1 MKPRYLTLGCAVAGF
16 LAGYF
21 LHAPR
26 QIAGPVEETK
36 EVRLSPRKAQSHA
49 ETSDVSEIRTT
60 SLVDRA
66 VSLSADQWP
75 AFFEARMN
83 SSEGTRLLE
92 RLWAEQDPE
101 GFWAWLKSRHD
112 GNALTRYGQELLR
125 VWAMADPDAAMNAAN
140 QITAKQPSDILRREV
155 IETVLSN
162 DLQKGLELAAKA
174 LDFNYFSWG
183 PREWMKT
190 DPAGAVRGLAGLPA
204 KSEFRKYLDYAVR
217 EWATVDSKGMLEWLK
232 KQAAPDREDWYA
244 KAFTAAAAV
253 DLSSALE
260 VANSMDPVSRDAAIS
275 GVLASGRV
283 SENQTIELLGQ
294 LTAPKRSQAMYLA
307 LDALPLENTAQIESA
322 TRLLSAS
329 PLNRNMLNVVEDFGR
344 AWVNCDIQRG
354 FTWAES
360 LPDSSM
366 RRGALAS
373 MASYAKGPEQFSAL
387 AAQAARVPM
396 LDLSNE
402 FFENILRS
410 MPDDQEDAWIARL
423 PKDRAEWA
431 RTVASGK

>member
-1 MKPRYLTLGCAVAGF
+1 MKPLPVTLCCILAGF

-26 QIAGPVEETK
+26 QSAGPVNETK
-36 EVRLSPRKAQSHA
+36 EVRLSPRKALSQSEA
-49 ETSDVSEIRTT
+49 SGVSEVRTT
-60 SLVDRA
+60 SLVDKA

-83 SSEGTRLLE
+83 SAEGTRLLE

-101 GFWAWLKSRHD
+101 GFWAWLKSRRD
-112 GNALTRYGQELLR
+112 GNALTRFGQDLIR
-125 VWAMADPDAAMNAAN
+125 VWATSDPDAAMNAAN
-140 QITAKQPSDILRREV
+140 QITAKQHSDVLRREV

-174 LDFNYFSWG
+174 LDFNRFSWG
-183 PREWMKT
+183 PRDWMKT

-204 KSEFRKYLDYAVR
+204 KSEFRMYLDYAVR
-217 EWATVDSKGMLEWLK
+217 EWASVDSKGMLEWLK

-244 KAFTAAAAV
+244 KAFIAAAV
-253 DLSSALE
+253 VDLNYALE

-294 LTAPKRSQAMYLA
+294 LTAPKRSQAMYSA
-307 LDALPLENTAQIESA
+307 LGKLPLENAAQIEAA
-322 TRLLSAS
+322 TRMLNAS
-329 PLNRNMLNVVEDFGR
+329 PLNRNMLNVVENFSR
-344 AWVNCDIQRG
+344 AWVECDIQRG

-366 RRGALAS
+366 RREALAS
-373 MASYAKGPEQFSAL
+373 MASHVNGSEQFAAL

-396 LDLSNE
+396 LDLSNN
-402 FFENILRS
+402 FFENVLRS
-410 MPDDQEDAWIARL
+410 LPDDQEEAWIARL

-431 RTVASGK
+431 RSVASGK